1 MARRSGTSRVTQ
13 TQQDD
18 EGGPTVERSYPS
30 LRERNP
36 VAYWIAILC
45 VVAMVLSTVALSA
58 SAFL

>member
-13 TQQDD
+13 AQQADD
-18 EGGPTVERSYPS
+18 ASPAVERSYPS
-30 LRERNP
+30 LRDRNP

-58 SAFL
+58 SAFF